1 MYCNKCGNVVPD
13 HLSSCNVCGAVMAQP
28 APKVGMIKALKL
40 YFSRYAEFSG
50 RSRRSEY
57 WWATFA
63 IMLINGLLTAIFG
76 FVLPIYANIN
86 LPWITLIWS
95 LVTLIPS
102 FALCI
107 RRLHDAGKSGWWY
120 LWNLVPLIGSIVVL
134 VQFCSDSVPDNQWG
148 PNPKVAARPAAPI
161 PQPRQQ
167 VMEPPRQQFAV
178 QPRTQPVVQP
188 QETKTVYNPPM
199 EVPAPAPAAPVR
211 PAARAAVVLMTG
223 PLAGKGFYCE
233 EGRSITVG
241 RDPARANVGLSPYR
255 AVSGVHCSISA
266 GNGYVT
272 VTDLGS
278 SNGTY
283 VDGTRLMPNQPVRA
297 GNGSSILLADANCTL
312 QVRIK

>member
-13 HLSSCNVCGAVMAQP
+13 HLSSCNICGAAMGQQV
-28 APKVGMIKALKL
+28 PKVGLLKALKL

-57 WWATFA
+57 WWGAFGV
-63 IMLINGLLTAIFG
+63 MLISILLTAVFNII
-76 FVLPIYANIN
+76 LPIYAQVA
-86 LPWITLIWS
+86 LPWIPMIWA
-95 LVTLIPS
+95 LVTLVPS

-120 LWNLVPLIGSIVVL
+120 LWNLLPVVGSIVVL
-134 VQFCSDSVPDNQWG
+134 VQFFFDSVPDNQWG
-148 PNPKVAARPAAPI
+148 PNPKVAARPAAPRPQPI

-167 VMEPPRQQFAV
+167 YMEPPK
-178 QPRTQPVVQP
+178 TQPVAQP
-188 QETKTVYNPPM
+188 QEAKTVYNPPM
-199 EVPAPAPAAPVR
+199 NTPAPSPAAPVKQ
-211 PAARAAVVLMTG
+211 AARAAVVLTTG

-233 EGRSITVG
+233 AGKNITVG

-255 AVSGVHCSISA
+255 AVSGVHCRICA

-283 VDGTRLMPNQPVRA
+283 VDGNRLAPNQTVMVR
-297 GNGSSILLADANCTL
+297 NGGAIQLADANCTL